1 MRRRDLLLAIAIGA
15 VLAPAGLAC
24 NTVAAGPAPREL
36 APANGPQG
44 ARPALP
50 QRSIA
55 VRAERLHTMAGPVI
69 EDGVV
74 WIENGLVRAVGP
86 AGSIELPAGIEIL
99 TAKVAT
105 PGLVDAHTVVGLAGW
120 LNEDADK
127 DELDTTAAMQ
137 PELRALD
144 AYNPNEPLVGWVR
157 SFGVTT
163 VHTGHAPGAL
173 ISGQIGW
180 VRSFG
185 VTTVHTGHAPGAL
198 ISGQTLIAKTRGDT
212 VEAAVMVPDAMVT
225 AALGDGARGGFGAP
239 GSRARAAAMLRQ
251 ELHAAARWTEDR
263 ARDAAKEPEEG
274 ETTPTP
280 ARDLRKEALARVLA
294 GEVPLLLTAHR
305 AHDLM
310 TALRIAEEFPNVR
323 LILDGASEAPLVI
336 DAIRAAGVAVI
347 VHPTMR
353 RTGGESEALAFTT
366 PQRLLDA
373 GIPTALQS
381 GYEDYVPRTRV
392 VLFEAAIA
400 ARYGLEFERALG
412 LITKDAAA
420 LLGIADRVGTLEVGK
435 HGDVA
440 LFDGDPFEYT
450 SHCTAVVIEGE
461 RSVRVHVALHRR
473 RHRGRAF
480 CG

>member
-144 AYNPNEPLVGWVR
+144 AYNPNEPLV
-157 SFGVTT
+157 
-163 VHTGHAPGAL
+163 
-173 ISGQIGW
+173 GW

-461 RSVRVHVALHRR
+461 RFAGENAQGIR
-473 RHRGRAF
+473 
-480 CG
+480 

>member
-173 ISGQIGW
+173 ISGQ
-180 VRSFG
+180 
-185 VTTVHTGHAPGAL
+185 
-198 ISGQTLIAKTRGDT
+198 TLIAKTRGDT

-225 AALGDGARGGFGAP
+225 AALGDGARGGSGAP

-461 RSVRVHVALHRR
+461 RFAGENAQGIR
-473 RHRGRAF
+473 
-480 CG
+480 